1 MAAVAPAQAPIIS
14 DPKETEEPEIGP
26 VDESA
31 DADADADHGAE
42 DDHMDEDEENEND
55 DDEHENEVKE
65 WDEGGK
71 SHCGY
76 GDSVH
81 DTLMSI
87 GSSIH
92 KVVGEPNEGVQGTI
106 NSIGNWFQ
114 EASYAARDL
123 QRGKMDVAEETA
135 AAMKSVVSN
144 DEKDE
149 EGDNLEEA
157 ESGEADNVEEEGG
170 EKTTG
175 PDGAPLSPVAE
186 ASATAETAEK

>member
-14 DPKETEEPEIGP
+14 DPKEEPEIGP
-26 VDESA
+26 VDEVDQS
-31 DADADADHGAE
+31 ADADHGAE
-42 DDHMDEDEENEND
+42 DDHMDEDDENEND

-87 GSSIH
+87 GASIH

-157 ESGEADNVEEEGG
+157 ESGEGGDGENNVEEEGG
-170 EKTTG
+170 EKTT
-175 PDGAPLSPVAE
+175 DAPLSPVAE